1 MKKIFVVLLAS
12 ILFSIAGHAQSNFRS
27 IGSTTESSSEESGKI
42 FLQHN
47 GNVKAIFSSNDLE
60 GAIANAVE
68 GDTIFLSSGTFTGDV
83 TFSKAISIVGVG
95 ADESVPTTYTQF
107 TGSMQVSP
115 SSQTQMLGR
124 ILVEG
129 ISFANKSTFGG
140 IDDLVLRK
148 CYFSNYLYL
157 GSSSEKKE
165 SLAKVLIDRCYVSN
179 LTFYSSVGE
188 SLAKNCRIYSI
199 SDNSS
204 MKENGKNYAN
214 IYFDHCNIST
224 TSMNAIYSNSII
236 NSLSNLSKN
245 SFWVN
250 VLYYSSSST
259 LNANLQDCYSETN
272 SLLLSSGSNYEKLAG
287 KYSIEDLKVK
297 KYFGYDETV
306 VGIEGGVNPFSL
318 KRHVPTFTNKNLYVD
333 PKTKKLSVDIK
344 VTAN

>member
-12 ILFSIAGHAQSNFRS
+12 VLFSIAGHAQSNFRS
-27 IGSTTESSSEESGKI
+27 MSSTTASSSEGNGKI

-47 GNVKAIFSSNDLE
+47 GNVKAIFSSNDLA

-140 IDDLVLRK
+140 IDDLVLKK

-236 NSLSNLSKN
+236 NSGSPEKVCGLSIQS
-245 SFWVN
+245 
-250 VLYYSSSST
+250 
-259 LNANLQDCYSETN
+259 C
-272 SLLLSSGSNYEKLAG
+272 
-287 KYSIEDLKVK
+287 
-297 KYFGYDETV
+297 
-306 VGIEGGVNPFSL
+306 
-318 KRHVPTFTNKNLYVD
+318 
-333 PKTKKLSVDIK
+333 
-344 VTAN
+344 

>member
-1 MKKIFVVLLAS
+1 MKKIFVVLLVS

-27 IGSTTESSSEESGKI
+27 MSSTTAGSSEESGKI

-47 GNVKAIFSSNDLE
+47 GNVKAIFSSNDLA
-60 GAIANAVE
+60 GAIANAVQ

-83 TFSKAISIVGVG
+83 SFSKAISIIGVG
-95 ADESVPTTYTQF
+95 ADESVPTTYTQY
-107 TGSMQVSP
+107 TGSVQVSP

-124 ILVEG
+124 ILLEG

-148 CYFSNYLYL
+148 CYFSSYLYL
-157 GSSSEKKE
+157 GSSSEKKD
-165 SLAKVLIDRCYVSN
+165 SLAKVLIDRCYVSS
-179 LTFYSSVGE
+179 LTSYSSVGE
-188 SLAKNCRIYSI
+188 LLTKNSRIYSI
-199 SDNSS
+199 SDNSD
-204 MKENGKNYAN
+204 MKNNSESIAN
-214 IYFDHCNIST
+214 IHFDHCNIST

-245 SFWVN
+245 SFLVN

-259 LNANLQDCYSETN
+259 VNANLQDCYNETG

-287 KYSIEDLKVK
+287 KYSTEDLKVK
-297 KYFGYDETV
+297 KYFGYDDTV

-318 KRHVPTFTNKNLYVD
+318 KRHVPTFTNKSLYVD

>member
-27 IGSTTESSSEESGKI
+27 MSSTTAGSSEESGKI

-47 GNVKAIFSSNDLE
+47 GNVKAIFSSNDLA
-60 GAIANAVE
+60 GAIANAVQ

-83 TFSKAISIVGVG
+83 TFSKAISIIGVG
-95 ADESVPTTYTQF
+95 ADESVPTTYTQY
-107 TGSMQVSP
+107 TGSVQVSP

-124 ILVEG
+124 ILLEG
-129 ISFANKSTFGG
+129 ISFAQQTTFAG

-148 CYFSNYLYL
+148 CYFSNYLYF
-157 GSSSEKKE
+157 GSSSEKS
-165 SLAKVLIDRCYVSN
+165 SLKKVLIDRCYVSN

-188 SLAKNCRIYSI
+188 SLTKNSRLYSI
-199 SDNSS
+199 SDNSG
-204 MKENGKNYAN
+204 MKSESIAN
-214 IYFDHCNIST
+214 IHFDHCNIST
-224 TSMNAIYSNSII
+224 TSMNAVYSNSII

-245 SFWVN
+245 SFLVN

-259 LNANLQDCYSETN
+259 LNANLQDCYNETN

-306 VGIEGGVNPFSL
+306 VGIEGGVNPFTL

>member
-47 GNVKAIFSSNDLE
+47 GNVKAIFSSNDLA

-83 TFSKAISIVGVG
+83 AFSKAISIIGVG
-95 ADESVPTTYTQF
+95 ADESVSTTYTQY
-107 TGSMQVSP
+107 TGSMQVTP
-115 SSQTQMLGR
+115 SSQTQMLGK
-124 ILVEG
+124 ILLEG
-129 ISFANKSTFGG
+129 ISFAQQTTFAG

-148 CYFSNYLYL
+148 CYFSNYLYF
-157 GSSSEKKE
+157 GSSSEKS
-165 SLAKVLIDRCYVSN
+165 SLKKVLIDRCYVSN

-188 SLAKNCRIYSI
+188 LLTKNSRIYSI
-199 SDNSS
+199 SDHSD
-204 MKENGKNYAN
+204 MKKDSKNFAN

-236 NSLSNLSKN
+236 NGLSNLSKN
-245 SFWVN
+245 SFLVN

-259 LNANLQDCYSETN
+259 LNANLQDCYNETN

-318 KRHVPTFTNKNLYVD
+318 KRHVPTFTNKSLYVD

>member
-1 MKKIFVVLLAS
+1 MRKIFVVLLAS

-27 IGSTTESSSEESGKI
+27 IGSTSESSSEESGKI

-47 GNVKAIFSSNDLE
+47 GNVKAIFSSNDLD
-60 GAIANAVE
+60 GAIANAVQ

-83 TFSKAISIVGVG
+83 TFSKAISIIGVG
-95 ADESVPTTYTQF
+95 ADESVSTTYTQY
-107 TGSMQVSP
+107 TGSIQVTP
-115 SSQTQMLGR
+115 SSQTQMLGK
-124 ILVEG
+124 ILLEG
-129 ISFANKSTFGG
+129 ISFAQQTTFAG

-148 CYFSNYLYL
+148 CYFSNYLYF
-157 GSSSEKKE
+157 GSSSEKS
-165 SLAKVLIDRCYVSN
+165 SLKKVLIDRCYVSN

-188 SLAKNCRIYSI
+188 LLAKNSRIYSI
-199 SDNSS
+199 SDNSG
-204 MKENGKNYAN
+204 MKSESIAN
-214 IYFDHCNIST
+214 IHFDHCNIST
-224 TSMNAIYSNSII
+224 TSMNAVYSNSII

-245 SFWVN
+245 SFLVN

-259 LNANLQDCYSETN
+259 LHANLQDCYSETN

-306 VGIEGGVNPFSL
+306 VGIEGGVNPFTL

>member
-1 MKKIFVVLLAS
+1 MKKIFVVLLVS

-27 IGSTTESSSEESGKI
+27 MSSTTAGSSEESGKI

-47 GNVKAIFSSNDLE
+47 GNVKAIFSSNDLA
-60 GAIANAVE
+60 GAIANAVQ

-83 TFSKAISIVGVG
+83 TFSKAISIIGVG
-95 ADESVPTTYTQF
+95 ADESVPTTYTQY
-107 TGSMQVSP
+107 TGSVQVSP

-124 ILVEG
+124 ILLEG
-129 ISFANKSTFGG
+129 ISFANKPTFGG

-157 GSSSEKKE
+157 GSSSEKKD

-179 LTFYSSVGE
+179 LFFYSSVGE
-188 SLAKNCRIYSI
+188 LLAKNSRIYSI
-199 SDNSS
+199 SDNSG
-204 MKENGKNYAN
+204 MKSESIAN
-214 IYFDHCNIST
+214 IHFNHCNIST

-245 SFWVN
+245 SFLVN

-259 LNANLQDCYSETN
+259 VNANLQDCYNETS

-287 KYSIEDLKVK
+287 KYSTEDLKVK

-318 KRHVPTFTNKNLYVD
+318 KRHVPTFTNKSLYVD

>member
-1 MKKIFVVLLAS
+1 MKKIFVVLLVS
-12 ILFSIAGHAQSNFRS
+12 ILFSIAGHDQSNFRS
-27 IGSTTESSSEESGKI
+27 MSSTTASSSEGNGKI

-47 GNVKAIFSSNDLE
+47 GNVKAIFSSNDLA

-68 GDTIFLSSGTFTGDV
+68 GDTVFLSSGTFTGDV

-124 ILVEG
+124 ILLEG
-129 ISFANKSTFGG
+129 ISFANKPTFEG
-140 IDDLVLRK
+140 INDLVLRK

-157 GSSSEKKE
+157 GSSSEKG
-165 SLAKVLIDRCYVSN
+165 SLKKVLIDRCYVSN
-179 LTFYSSVGE
+179 LFFYSSVGE
-188 SLAKNCRIYSI
+188 LLAKNSRIYSI
-199 SDNSS
+199 SDNSG
-204 MKENGKNYAN
+204 MKSESFAN
-214 IYFDHCNIST
+214 IHFNHCNIST

-245 SFWVN
+245 SFLVN

-259 LNANLQDCYSETN
+259 VNANLQDCYNETS

-287 KYSIEDLKVK
+287 KYSTEDLKVK
-297 KYFGYDETV
+297 KYFGYDDTV

-318 KRHVPTFTNKNLYVD
+318 KRHVPTFTNKSLYVD